1 MLSRSHSPIL
11 LLLPECRLKA
21 FQDVLAAARLH
32 VVPERYAVLD
42 HVIVGF
48 FRGHAK
54 TLGRSRVQY
63 VLDRQP
69 GLDSLRACG
78 CHRALLDGDPL
89 RTLSI
94 AFARLKICSQLH
106 SSKRADFE
114 AQTVVGA
121 LARRSRSRGS
131 L

>member
-1 MLSRSHSPIL
+1 MLSRSHSVIL
-11 LLLPECRLKA
+11 FLLPECRLKE
-21 FQDVLAAARLH
+21 FQDALAAARLY

-42 HVIVGF
+42 QVIFGF
-48 FRGHAK
+48 LPGHAK
-54 TLGRSRVQY
+54 TLGRSRIQY

-78 CHRALLDGDPL
+78 CHRASLDGGPR

-106 SSKRADFE
+106 SSRRAGFV
-114 AQTVVGA
+114 AQTGG
-121 LARRSRSRGS
+121 RRFGQEEP
-131 L
+131 